1 MKIRILGP
9 LHAETDG
16 VPVVPSAAKTRQILA
31 LLALHPGRPVPV
43 ATLKEELWGPL
54 PPCSAHSTL
63 QTYILRLR
71 RSLAAA
77 LGGPYG
83 SEGTT
88 EAGGATTGTTEA
100 GGTSNRTTEARG
112 TSNRTTETQGTS
124 TETRRTTARATGPAR
139 ARDLLATG
147 HDGYLLRIS
156 EENVDAFAFQR
167 AAQAGH
173 TAFADGDSA
182 RAARLLRE
190 ALALWK
196 GPALVDVRAGAA
208 LRIHAARLEES
219 RLLATER
226 RLDAELRLGL
236 HGELLAELVEL
247 TRLHPANERLHAQ
260 AMVAFYRAGRQSEA
274 LQLYRGLRRRL
285 VEELGLEPAPQL
297 QRLHQAMLS
306 VDPRLDTPAH
316 GGRPTPTFDLYAA

>member
-1 MKIRILGP
+1 MRIRILGP

-16 VPVVPSAAKTRQILA
+16 VPVVPSAAKTRQVLA

-43 ATLKEELWGPL
+43 AVLKEELWGPL

-71 RSLAAA
+71 RALAAA

-83 SEGTT
+83 SEGTAG
-88 EAGGATTGTTEA
+88 AGGAAEPTGTAA
-100 GGTSNRTTEARG
+100 GKAGAN
-112 TSNRTTETQGTS
+112 
-124 TETRRTTARATGPAR
+124 GPAR

-147 HDGYLLRIS
+147 HDGYLLRIAD
-156 EENVDAFAFQR
+156 EDVDAFAFQR

-306 VDPRLDTPAH
+306 VDPRLDAPAH

>member
-71 RSLAAA
+71 RALAAA
-77 LGGPYG
+77 LGGAYG
-83 SEGTT
+83 SEGTAAA
-88 EAGGATTGTTEA
+88 AGLTG
-100 GGTSNRTTEARG
+100 
-112 TSNRTTETQGTS
+112 
-124 TETRRTTARATGPAR
+124 ATGPAR

-156 EENVDAFAFQR
+156 DEHVDAFAFQH

-182 RAARLLRE
+182 LAARLLRE

-260 AMVAFYRAGRQSEA
+260 AMVAFYRAGRQSEG
-274 LQLYRGLRRRL
+274 LQLFRGLRRRL

>member
-1 MKIRILGP
+1 MRIRILGP

-16 VPVVPSAAKTRQILA
+16 VPVVPSAAKTRQVLA
-31 LLALHPGRPVPV
+31 LLSLHPGRPVPV
-43 ATLKEELWGPL
+43 AVLKEELWGPL
-54 PPCSAHSTL
+54 PPSSAHSTL

-71 RSLAAA
+71 RALAAA

-83 SEGTT
+83 SEGP
-88 EAGGATTGTTEA
+88 AGAAGPTGNAVGKAGAA
-100 GGTSNRTTEARG
+100 GSLGIAVG
-112 TSNRTTETQGTS
+112 KAG
-124 TETRRTTARATGPAR
+124 ATGPAR

-147 HDGYLLRIS
+147 HDGYLLRIA

-190 ALALWK
+190 ALALWT

>member
-9 LHAETDG
+9 LHAETAG

-71 RSLAAA
+71 RALAAA

-88 EAGGATTGTTEA
+88 GTASGSTG
-100 GGTSNRTTEARG
+100 
-112 TSNRTTETQGTS
+112 
-124 TETRRTTARATGPAR
+124 ATGPAR

-147 HDGYLLRIS
+147 HDGYLLRIAD
-156 EENVDAFAFQR
+156 EDVDALAFQR
-167 AAQAGH
+167 AAQSGH
-173 TAFADGDSA
+173 TAFAEGDSA

-190 ALALWK
+190 ALALWR

-219 RLLATER
+219 RLLAVER

>member
-1 MKIRILGP
+1 MRIRILGP

-16 VPVVPSAAKTRQILA
+16 VPVVPTAAKTRQVLA
-31 LLALHPGRPVPV
+31 LLSLHPGRPVPV
-43 ATLKEELWGPL
+43 AVLKEELWGPL
-54 PPCSAHSTL
+54 PPSSAHSTL

-71 RSLAAA
+71 RALAAA

-83 SEGTT
+83 SEGPAGAT
-88 EAGGATTGTTEA
+88 EPTGAAGGAA
-100 GGTSNRTTEARG
+100 GPAGIAVG
-112 TSNRTTETQGTS
+112 KAG
-124 TETRRTTARATGPAR
+124 ATGPAR

-147 HDGYLLRIS
+147 HDGYLLRIA

-190 ALALWK
+190 ALALWT

>member
-16 VPVVPSAAKTRQILA
+16 VPVVPSAAKTRQVLA

-54 PPCSAHSTL
+54 PPCSAHGTL

-71 RSLAAA
+71 RALAAA

-83 SEGTT
+83 S
-88 EAGGATTGTTEA
+88 
-100 GGTSNRTTEARG
+100 GGTAEAAEGAEAAAVSG
-112 TSNRTTETQGTS
+112 TAGMAGMAGTAVKG
-124 TETRRTTARATGPAR
+124 TGATGPAR

-147 HDGYLLRIS
+147 HDGYLLRIAD
-156 EENVDAFAFQR
+156 ENVDAFAFQR

-196 GPALVDVRAGAA
+196 GPALVDVRAGAT

>member
-1 MKIRILGP
+1 MRIRILGP

-16 VPVVPSAAKTRQILA
+16 VPVVPTAAKTRQVLA
-31 LLALHPGRPVPV
+31 LLSLHPGRPVPV
-43 ATLKEELWGPL
+43 AVLKEELWGPL
-54 PPCSAHSTL
+54 PPSSAHSTL

-71 RSLAAA
+71 RALAAA

-83 SEGTT
+83 SEGPAGAT
-88 EAGGATTGTTEA
+88 EPKGAAGGAAEPTGIGVGKA
-100 GGTSNRTTEARG
+100 G
-112 TSNRTTETQGTS
+112 
-124 TETRRTTARATGPAR
+124 ATGPAR

-147 HDGYLLRIS
+147 HDGYLLRIA

-190 ALALWK
+190 ALALWT

>member
-9 LHAETDG
+9 LHAEADG
-16 VPVVPSAAKTRQILA
+16 APVVPSAAKTRQILA

-43 ATLKEELWGPL
+43 AALKEELWGPL
-54 PPCSAHSTL
+54 PPYSAHSTL

-71 RSLAAA
+71 RALAGA

-83 SEGTT
+83 T
-88 EAGGATTGTTEA
+88 AG
-100 GGTSNRTTEARG
+100 
-112 TSNRTTETQGTS
+112 
-124 TETRRTTARATGPAR
+124 ATGPAR
-139 ARDLLATG
+139 ARKLLATG
-147 HDGYLLRIS
+147 HDGYLLRIA
-156 EENVDAFAFQR
+156 EEDVDAFAFRR

-173 TAFADGDSA
+173 TAFTEGDSA

-190 ALALWK
+190 ALALWR

-208 LRIHAARLEES
+208 LRIHAERLEES

-226 RLDAELRLGL
+226 RVDAELRLGL

-247 TRLHPANERLHAQ
+247 TRLHPTDERFHAQ

-274 LQLYRGLRRRL
+274 LGLYRGLRHRL
-285 VEELGLEPAPQL
+285 VAELGLEPAPQL
-297 QRLHQAMLS
+297 QRLHQAVLS
-306 VDPRLDTPAH
+306 VDPRLDAPAH

>member
-1 MKIRILGP
+1 MRIRILGP

-71 RSLAAA
+71 RALAAA

-83 SEGTT
+83 SEETRAGT
-88 EAGGATTGTTEA
+88 ATT
-100 GGTSNRTTEARG
+100 
-112 TSNRTTETQGTS
+112 
-124 TETRRTTARATGPAR
+124 RATGPAR

-147 HDGYLLRIS
+147 HDGYLLRIA
-156 EENVDAFAFQR
+156 EEDVDAYAFQR
-167 AAQAGH
+167 AAEAGH
-173 TAFADGDSA
+173 TAFAEGDSA

-190 ALALWK
+190 ALSLWQ

-208 LRIHAARLEES
+208 LRIHAAHLEES

-226 RLDAELRLGL
+226 RLDAELRLGR

-247 TRLHPANERLHAQ
+247 TRLHPANERLYAQ

>member
-71 RSLAAA
+71 RALASA

-83 SEGTT
+83 SEGKAAATAAPRTT
-88 EAGGATTGTTEA
+88 GATGA
-100 GGTSNRTTEARG
+100 S
-112 TSNRTTETQGTS
+112 
-124 TETRRTTARATGPAR
+124 GPAR

-147 HDGYLLRIS
+147 HDGYLLRIAD
-156 EENVDAFAFQR
+156 EHVDALAFQR

>member
-71 RSLAAA
+71 RALAAA

-88 EAGGATTGTTEA
+88 EATETVTGTTGT
-100 GGTSNRTTEARG
+100 
-112 TSNRTTETQGTS
+112 
-124 TETRRTTARATGPAR
+124 TGPAR

-147 HDGYLLRIS
+147 HDGYLLRIADES
-156 EENVDAFAFQR
+156 VDAFAFQR

-208 LRIHAARLEES
+208 LRIHAARLEEN

-260 AMVAFYRAGRQSEA
+260 AMVAFYRTGRQSEA

>member
-1 MKIRILGP
+1 MRIRILGP

-16 VPVVPSAAKTRQILA
+16 VPVVPSAAKTRQVLA
-31 LLALHPGRPVPV
+31 LLSLHPGRPVPV
-43 ATLKEELWGPL
+43 AVLKEELWGPL
-54 PPCSAHSTL
+54 PPSSAHSTL

-71 RSLAAA
+71 RALAAA

-83 SEGTT
+83 SEGP
-88 EAGGATTGTTEA
+88 AGAAGATGIAVGKA
-100 GGTSNRTTEARG
+100 G
-112 TSNRTTETQGTS
+112 
-124 TETRRTTARATGPAR
+124 ATGPAR

-147 HDGYLLRIS
+147 HDGYLLRIA

-190 ALALWK
+190 ALALWT

>member
-1 MKIRILGP
+1 MRIRILGP

-16 VPVVPSAAKTRQILA
+16 VPVVPTAAKTRQVLA
-31 LLALHPGRPVPV
+31 LLSLHPGRPVPV
-43 ATLKEELWGPL
+43 AVLKEELWGPL
-54 PPCSAHSTL
+54 PPSSAHSTL

-71 RSLAAA
+71 RALAAA

-83 SEGTT
+83 SEGPT
-88 EAGGATTGTTEA
+88 EAAEPTGAAGGAA
-100 GGTSNRTTEARG
+100 GPAGIAVG
-112 TSNRTTETQGTS
+112 K
-124 TETRRTTARATGPAR
+124 ARATGPAR

-147 HDGYLLRIS
+147 HDGYLLRIA

-190 ALALWK
+190 ALALWT

>member
-1 MKIRILGP
+1 MRIRILGP

-16 VPVVPSAAKTRQILA
+16 VPVVPTAAKTRQVLA
-31 LLALHPGRPVPV
+31 LLSLHPGRPVPV
-43 ATLKEELWGPL
+43 AVLKEELWGPL
-54 PPCSAHSTL
+54 PPSSAHSTL

-71 RSLAAA
+71 RALAAA

-83 SEGTT
+83 SEGPAGAT
-88 EAGGATTGTTEA
+88 EPTGAAGGAA
-100 GGTSNRTTEARG
+100 GAAGIAVG
-112 TSNRTTETQGTS
+112 KAG
-124 TETRRTTARATGPAR
+124 ATGPAR

-147 HDGYLLRIS
+147 HDGYLLRIA

-190 ALALWK
+190 ALALWT

-285 VEELGLEPAPQL
+285 VEQLGLEPAPQL

>member
-1 MKIRILGP
+1 MRIRILGP

-16 VPVVPSAAKTRQILA
+16 VPVVPSAAKTRQVLA
-31 LLALHPGRPVPV
+31 LLSLHPGRPVPV
-43 ATLKEELWGPL
+43 AVLKEELWGPL
-54 PPCSAHSTL
+54 PPSSAHSTL

-71 RSLAAA
+71 RALAAA

-83 SEGTT
+83 SEGP
-88 EAGGATTGTTEA
+88 AGAAGATGNAVGKA
-100 GGTSNRTTEARG
+100 G
-112 TSNRTTETQGTS
+112 
-124 TETRRTTARATGPAR
+124 ATGPAR

-147 HDGYLLRIS
+147 HDGYLLRIA

-190 ALALWK
+190 ALALWT

>member
-71 RSLAAA
+71 RALAAA

-83 SEGTT
+83 SAGAAEAT
-88 EAGGATTGTTEA
+88 EATGTATGRTGATGTATG
-100 GGTSNRTTEARG
+100 RTG
-112 TSNRTTETQGTS
+112 
-124 TETRRTTARATGPAR
+124 ATGPAR
-139 ARDLLATG
+139 ARALLATG
-147 HDGYLLRIS
+147 HDGYLLRIT

-285 VEELGLEPAPQL
+285 VEALGLEPAPQL

>member
-16 VPVVPSAAKTRQILA
+16 VPVVPSAAKTRQVLA

-71 RSLAAA
+71 RALAAA

-83 SEGTT
+83 SEGT
-88 EAGGATTGTTEA
+88 AGATETA
-100 GGTSNRTTEARG
+100 ARTTG
-112 TSNRTTETQGTS
+112 
-124 TETRRTTARATGPAR
+124 ATGPAR

-147 HDGYLLRIS
+147 HDGYLLRIAD
-156 EENVDAFAFQR
+156 EDVDAFAFQR

-173 TAFADGDSA
+173 TAFAEGDSA
-182 RAARLLRE
+182 RTARLLRE
-190 ALALWK
+190 ALALWQ

>member
-1 MKIRILGP
+1 MRIRILGP

-16 VPVVPSAAKTRQILA
+16 VPVVPSAAKTRQVLA
-31 LLALHPGRPVPV
+31 LLSLHPGRPVPV
-43 ATLKEELWGPL
+43 AVLKEELWGPL
-54 PPCSAHSTL
+54 PPSSAHSTL

-71 RSLAAA
+71 RALAAA

-83 SEGTT
+83 SEGSTGA
-88 EAGGATTGTTEA
+88 AGAGAVEPAGVAVGKAGAAGPTGIAVGKA
-100 GGTSNRTTEARG
+100 G
-112 TSNRTTETQGTS
+112 
-124 TETRRTTARATGPAR
+124 ATGPAR

-147 HDGYLLRIS
+147 HDGYLLRIA

-190 ALALWK
+190 ALALWT

>member
-1 MKIRILGP
+1 MRIRILGP

-16 VPVVPSAAKTRQILA
+16 VPVVPSAAKTRQVLA
-31 LLALHPGRPVPV
+31 LLSLHPGRPVPV
-43 ATLKEELWGPL
+43 AVLKEELWGPL
-54 PPCSAHSTL
+54 PPSSAHSTL

-71 RSLAAA
+71 RALAAA

-83 SEGTT
+83 SEGPTGA
-88 EAGGATTGTTEA
+88 AGPTGNAVGKAGAAGPTGNAVGKAGAAGATGNAVGKA
-100 GGTSNRTTEARG
+100 G
-112 TSNRTTETQGTS
+112 
-124 TETRRTTARATGPAR
+124 ATGPAR

-147 HDGYLLRIS
+147 HDGYLLRIA

-190 ALALWK
+190 ALALWT

-285 VEELGLEPAPQL
+285 VEELGLEPAAQL

>member
-1 MKIRILGP
+1 MRIRILGP

-16 VPVVPSAAKTRQILA
+16 VPVVPSAAKTRQVLA
-31 LLALHPGRPVPV
+31 LLSLHPGRPVPV
-43 ATLKEELWGPL
+43 AVLKEELWGPL
-54 PPCSAHSTL
+54 PPSSAHSTL

-71 RSLAAA
+71 RALAAA
-77 LGGPYG
+77 FGGPYG
-83 SEGTT
+83 SEGPTGA
-88 EAGGATTGTTEA
+88 AGPGAVGKA
-100 GGTSNRTTEARG
+100 G
-112 TSNRTTETQGTS
+112 
-124 TETRRTTARATGPAR
+124 ATGPAR

-147 HDGYLLRIS
+147 HDGYLLRIA

-190 ALALWK
+190 ALALWT

>member
-1 MKIRILGP
+1 MRIRILGP
-9 LHAETDG
+9 LHAETAG
-16 VPVVPSAAKTRQILA
+16 APVVPSAAKTRQIMA
-31 LLALHPGRPVPV
+31 LLALHPGHPVPV
-43 ATLKEELWGPL
+43 AVLKEELWGAL
-54 PPCSAHSTL
+54 PPSSAHSTL
-63 QTYILRLR
+63 QTYVLRLR

-83 SEGTT
+83 TEGRG
-88 EAGGATTGTTEA
+88 AGSGA
-100 GGTSNRTTEARG
+100 
-112 TSNRTTETQGTS
+112 
-124 TETRRTTARATGPAR
+124 AR
-139 ARDLLATG
+139 ARALLATG
-147 HDGYLLRIS
+147 HDGYLLRVAES
-156 EENVDAFAFQR
+156 DVDAFAFQR

-173 TAFADGDSA
+173 SAFADGDSA
-182 RAARLLRE
+182 RAALLLRE

-208 LRIHAARLEES
+208 LRIHAARLEEA

-247 TRLHPANERLHAQ
+247 TSLHPANERLHAQ

-285 VEELGLEPAPQL
+285 VEELGVEPAPRL

-306 VDPRLDTPAH
+306 VDPRLDAPAH

>member
-43 ATLKEELWGPL
+43 AALKEELWGPL

-71 RSLAAA
+71 RALAAA

-83 SEGTT
+83 SEGPT
-88 EAGGATTGTTEA
+88 AATGTT
-100 GGTSNRTTEARG
+100 G
-112 TSNRTTETQGTS
+112 
-124 TETRRTTARATGPAR
+124 ATGPAR

-147 HDGYLLRIS
+147 HDGYLLRIAD
-156 EENVDAFAFQR
+156 EDVDALAFQR

>member
-1 MKIRILGP
+1 MRIRILGP

-16 VPVVPSAAKTRQILA
+16 VPVVPSAAKTRQVLA

-43 ATLKEELWGPL
+43 AVLKEELWGPL
-54 PPCSAHSTL
+54 PPSSAHSTL

-71 RSLAAA
+71 RALAAA
-77 LGGPYG
+77 FGGPYG
-83 SEGTT
+83 SEGPTGA
-88 EAGGATTGTTEA
+88 AGAGAVEPAGTAVGKA
-100 GGTSNRTTEARG
+100 G
-112 TSNRTTETQGTS
+112 
-124 TETRRTTARATGPAR
+124 ATGPAR

-147 HDGYLLRIS
+147 HDGYLLRIA

-190 ALALWK
+190 ALALWT